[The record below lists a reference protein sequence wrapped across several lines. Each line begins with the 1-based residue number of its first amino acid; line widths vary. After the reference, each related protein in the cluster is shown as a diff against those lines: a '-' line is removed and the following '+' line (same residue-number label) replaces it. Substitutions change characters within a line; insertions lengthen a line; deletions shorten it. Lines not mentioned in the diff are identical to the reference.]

1 MLLGFLSPRDPL
13 IMDHVLILLLQSSLD
28 EKKAQLVVEEIKAA
42 GGDAIA
48 VGGDVG
54 ADDFPQRIL
63 DATIKYVVSTSSPIL
78 VSLPYFHPT
87 LLAFAYRANECT
99 MML

>member
-1 MLLGFLSPRDPL
+1 
-13 IMDHVLILLLQSSLD
+13 MDHVLIILLQSSLD

-63 DATIKYVVSTSSPIL
+63 DATITYVVSTSSFIH
-78 VSLPYFHPT
+78 VSLST
-87 LLAFAYRANECT
+87 SILLFLHSPIARMNAA
-99 MML
+99 